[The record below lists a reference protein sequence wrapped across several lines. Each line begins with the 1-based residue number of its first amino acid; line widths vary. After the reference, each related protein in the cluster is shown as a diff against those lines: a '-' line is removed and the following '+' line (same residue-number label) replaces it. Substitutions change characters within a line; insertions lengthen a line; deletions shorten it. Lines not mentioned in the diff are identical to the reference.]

1 MPRDYR
7 HKQTA
12 AGKQTYQRKSQA
24 KSAAM
29 YTGRPLLPMFMAGV
43 FLVGLVLAIGLFIS
57 QQFAAD
63 SANQAS
69 VAEVKPAEPV
79 RQTVP
84 VAPAKDDSVAENNSD
99 TVVETSEADVSQ
111 ESSALKAAQDF
122 LGSLGRSTEQTE
134 ADEAVMVSAL
144 DTQAQA
150 AKPAAPEP
158 VYSFYQGLG
167 EVEVLVDAEPLP
179 VQLEKVHYIQAG
191 SFGSKEIAIKEQQ
204 RLAKH
209 GVMVKLNEYQ
219 GTKRIYYRLVSG
231 PYHNR
236 LELNKQR
243 NILRR
248 LGASTLV
255 FKQSN

>member
-7 HKQTA
+7 HKQTQ

-24 KSAAM
+24 KSASMHA
-29 YTGRPLLPMFMAGV
+29 GRPLLPMFMAGV

-63 SANQAS
+63 SANEAL
-69 VAEVKPAEPV
+69 VADIKPAESV
-79 RQTVP
+79 RQAIP
-84 VAPAKDDSVAENNSD
+84 VAAANDDSVTVNNSEKG
-99 TVVETSEADVSQ
+99 TETGEAKVPQ

-122 LGSLGRSTEQTE
+122 LGSLGKSEDDAGT
-134 ADEAVMVSAL
+134 DEAVVVNAL

-150 AKPAAPEP
+150 AKPATPEP

-191 SFGSKEIAIKEQQ
+191 SFGSKQIAIKEQQ

-209 GVMVKLNEYQ
+209 GVTLKLNEYQ